1 MATASRSRPPAGAK
15 QRPWTSAIAVWLPP
29 LDNVRSWII
38 PAVASLVIVGS
49 ILGSIVDALAL
60 PVALAGAILAV
71 LVLLAYIGMRPIVI
85 EERPARDRLIAG
97 LVAAVWVIAV
107 YIPFHYRLFPGTPL
121 VEGAQMTAAGVGLP
135 LRIPA
140 AGRSA
145 VDLVLEGKLAAAAAG
160 SAAPPVHFHL
170 TVVDASGGT
179 RTVEGMFEDTLR
191 TRRLGRRGSAVVHQS
206 HTADVRVLDNPGRGD
221 LTVTN
226 LTLEPTSADAITLT
240 AFAHPLPGPILLGLI
255 ALVLLAG
262 AAAFDRLGPAPET
275 DGALTL
281 STAAV
286 FGTALIF
293 WTSNAVHPGFQTL
306 LGSAIFGGSIGFAA
320 GALVWWTV
328 KRVIVRPTP

>member
-1 MATASRSRPPAGAK
+1 MAA
-15 QRPWTSAIAVWLPP
+15 WLP
-29 LDNVRSWII
+29 LDNVRSWLV
-38 PAVASLVIVGS
+38 PAVASLIIVGS
-49 ILGSIVDALAL
+49 IIASLVDLLTL
-60 PVALAGAILAV
+60 PVALAGTIVAV
-71 LVLLAYIGMRPIVI
+71 LVLLVYVGMRPIVTA
-85 EERPARDRLIAG
+85 ERPARDRLIAG
-97 LVAAVWVIAV
+97 LVAAVWVIALYV
-107 YIPFHYRLFPGTPL
+107 PFHDRLFPGTPL
-121 VEGAQMTAAGVGLP
+121 VEGAQMTAAGGGLP

-145 VDLVLEGKLAAAAAG
+145 VDLVLEGKLAPAAAG
-160 SAAPPVHFHL
+160 SAAPPVNFHL
-170 TVVDASGGT
+170 TLADASGGT
-179 RTVEGMFEDTLR
+179 RIIEGTFEDTLR

-206 HTADVRVLDNPGRGD
+206 HTAEVRVLENPERGD

-226 LTLEPTSADAITLT
+226 LVLEPTSAEPITLT
-240 AFAHPLPGPILLGLI
+240 AFAHPLPGPIVLGLI
-255 ALVLLAG
+255 ALALLAG
-262 AAAFDRLGPAPET
+262 AVAFDRVGPAPET

-328 KRVIVRPTP
+328 KRVIVRPTR